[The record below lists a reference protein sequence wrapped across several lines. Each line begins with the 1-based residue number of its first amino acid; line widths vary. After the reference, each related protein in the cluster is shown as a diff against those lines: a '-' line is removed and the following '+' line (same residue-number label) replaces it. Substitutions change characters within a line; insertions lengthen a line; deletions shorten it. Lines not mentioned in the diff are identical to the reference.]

1 MLWKSS
7 QFFVPPKQKCI
18 QIYDK
23 IKRTKISK
31 RKKRRKRRNHRPQIQ
46 DYKIYLKKRSP
57 KQLEQQGT
65 DSSTFQDNFIPVQSN
80 GWAFNI
86 EKWLQFT
93 KSSIIRI

>member
-1 MLWKSS
+1 MTKLRELK
-7 QFFVPPKQKCI
+7 FLKEKKGEKEEI
-18 QIYDK
+18 TDHRY
-23 IKRTKISK
+23 RT
-31 RKKRRKRRNHRPQIQ
+31 
-46 DYKIYLKKRSP
+46 YKIYLKKRSP